1 MNDFDKAT
9 RNAGNRFDL
18 VLIASERMR
27 EIHAQRRKQEQEGD
41 FSLTD
46 RKTHMVPAYQAVRD
60 IEEGRVGREY
70 LAKVKDRSQRRRSRF
85 DELK

>member
-27 EIHAQRRKQEQEGD
+27 EIHAQRRKQESDGEL
-41 FSLTD
+41 SLAE
-46 RKTHMVPAYQAVRD
+46 RRSRPVPAHQAVRD
-60 IEEGRVGREY
+60 IEEGTVGREY
-70 LAKVKDRSQRRRSRF
+70 LSKVRDRGQRRRSRF